1 MPSFDSESFF
11 GPESLTQMKGLMVS
25 FPKRSMLEFTD
36 TTRKLVV
43 DSFDQVAMVLH
54 ELHGRDDVVVWVK
67 ATLLDDKFVAEWMLD
82 KYRDVCFIDQ
92 YCNVLVH
99 FENLSAQALN
109 NGRVASIKV

>member
-1 MPSFDSESFF
+1 
-11 GPESLTQMKGLMVS
+11 MVS

-36 TTRKLVV
+36 TTRKLAV

-54 ELHGRDDVVVWVK
+54 ELHGRDDVVWVK

-82 KYRDVCFIDQ
+82 KYRDVCFVDA

-99 FENLSAQALN
+99 FENLSAQTLKADQ
-109 NGRVASIKV
+109 VAAIKV